1 MVPVIVTGTLVVT
14 VVTMIMVVVAAA
26 AVTEVLTVVAATVV
40 QVAIHC
46 GGGRVGTCSYNLSL

>member
-1 MVPVIVTGTLVVT
+1 MKAAPADLAVV
-14 VVTMIMVVVAAA
+14 VVVVAAA
-26 AVTEVLTVVAATVV
+26 AVTAVVTVVAATVV